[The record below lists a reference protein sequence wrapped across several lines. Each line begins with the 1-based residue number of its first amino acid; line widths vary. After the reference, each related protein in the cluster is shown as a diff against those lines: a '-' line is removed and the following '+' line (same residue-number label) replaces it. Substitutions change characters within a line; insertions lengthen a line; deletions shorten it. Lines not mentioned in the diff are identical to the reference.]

1 MEELVRNSEKLDKE
15 YFELVLLRLY
25 DFLYK
30 IQKEIQIGDMR

>member
-1 MEELVRNSEKLDKE
+1 MGMWWTEKKLDKE